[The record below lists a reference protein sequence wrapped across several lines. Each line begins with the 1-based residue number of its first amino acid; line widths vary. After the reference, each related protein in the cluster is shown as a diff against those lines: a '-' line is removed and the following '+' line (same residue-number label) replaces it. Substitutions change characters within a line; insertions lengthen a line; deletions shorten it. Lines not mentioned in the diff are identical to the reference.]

1 MNKVATVIISA
12 ISGVILTAII
22 YNKGRNDGIS
32 ECKRVLQVAI
42 DTQEVMQKKEK
53 EEP

>member
-22 YNKGRNDGIS
+22 YNKGRNDGIK
-32 ECKRVLQVAI
+32 ECMTLVQVAI
-42 DTQEVMQKKEK
+42 DAREVLGKEK